1 MFCKYC
7 GKQIIENSKFCQYC
21 GNSLSYI
28 ETNGG
33 NNGDNSLI
41 SSHKTVKKSE
51 INQFSVLLS
60 LTFLVFSFIVRFTMQ
75 ELVTIRY
82 FLAFDD
88 CYVLTDTGRVL
99 IIIFMAIQVLGLFY
113 LRVLGINKNK
123 PIKVSAYI
131 LLVVA
136 LIVEILLIIVRF
148 PAPY

>member
-99 IIIFMAIQVLGLFY
+99 LILFMAIQVLGLFY